1 SSVPGVRREM
11 QMVSAMNTAKTMN
24 GMGKGEDVQK
34 LAEELQSNIGVL
46 RSLGASQKNGEGI
59 AKDVME
65 VLKQS
70 SMGNSA
76 LVKKYL

>member
-1 SSVPGVRREM
+1 VRREM

-46 RSLGASQKNGEGI
+46 RSLGASQKNEEGI

>member
-1 SSVPGVRREM
+1 
-11 QMVSAMNTAKTMN
+11 MNTPKAII
-24 GMGKGEDVQK
+24 GMGKGDDVQK
-34 LAEELQSNIGVL
+34 LAEELQSTIGVL
-46 RSLGASQKNGEGI
+46 RSLGARQPTGEGI